1 MKSFCIGVL
10 AGSLLSLFLPIV
22 PPFFSVFLL
31 IPVIL
36 ILLHYSGL
44 FYAGIVAFFISFIW
58 QFNVYQNAQ
67 HDLLASAH
75 SLTGVITDTPKHY
88 AEYSQFK
95 LKLDDGAAAGYYVTL
110 NWSHAPDT
118 LRQGQHWQLYARLK
132 PIAGV
137 ANPAG
142 VNKETTA
149 LLEQV
154 VAQGRVVTSP
164 APQLLSEQQGIRS
177 RWLSDVT
184 AAVQPLQ
191 TAPLLLA
198 LTMGERQFSAPLW
211 LGLQL
216 SGLAHL
222 VAISGLHVGLVFG
235 WGMLLVRL
243 LPWPIHCL
251 AWRRPAGIVCGL
263 VLALSYAWLAGF
275 AIPTIRAAVALL
287 MLSGALLQRKSLSYL
302 SFWLLLAAIL
312 LLAQPM
318 FVLSKSFWLSMLAVA
333 VIFFVLWRWP
343 LPATTWLGRVKMLF
357 FFHLVLTLFM
367 SLLSVLMFDGSTA
380 LSLLSNLLF
389 VPWCSLLAIPVLLLC
404 LLAELSGF
412 PGSELLWQLCDT
424 LFQPLM
430 WWLHWCAAH
439 GRWWVVPD
447 LPLLLVLAVTLLCV
461 LTLLIKK
468 PVLSYLALVVLLPLL
483 HQLTKPAS
491 WQLHMID
498 VGQGLAVLVQNG
510 EHGLLY
516 DAGPRYGEYSATSA
530 QVLPYLRQRG
540 IRKLDYLV
548 LSHDDSDH
556 TGNWL
561 LLKQAFPEVKIYS
574 DISDV
579 SPAQPCNQLPAYF
592 FQAQLRVLHSG
603 GSGSKNDSS
612 CVVMLSVNGW
622 NILLPGDISQS
633 VELELLKKY
642 PALNANVLVLA
653 HHGSHSSSHYR
664 FIHQLSPQ
672 LALNSASL
680 YNRHNH
686 PAEQVQ
692 QRLSMLGVPLFNT
705 ANSGA
710 LTLNISPA
718 RLDLTEY
725 RTQRI
730 PFWQQKPST
739 NAETLVTTR

>member
-22 PPFFSVFLL
+22 PPFFLVFLL

-36 ILLHYSGL
+36 ILLKYNRL
-44 FYAGIVAFFISFIW
+44 FCAGIVAFFISFIW
-58 QFNVYQNAQ
+58 QFNAYQSAQ
-67 HDLLASAH
+67 HDLLLSAH

-110 NWSHAPDT
+110 NWSATPVV
-118 LRQGQHWQLYARLK
+118 LQQGQRWQLHARLK
-132 PIAGV
+132 PVAGV

-142 VNKETTA
+142 LNKETAA

-154 VAQGRVVTSP
+154 VAQGSVGTSP
-164 APQLLSEQQGIRS
+164 APQLLSQQQSIRS
-177 RWLSDVT
+177 RWLSDIT
-184 AAVQPLQ
+184 TAVQPLQ

-198 LTMGERQFSAPLW
+198 LTMGERQFSASLW

-243 LPWPIHCL
+243 LPWPIDCL
-251 AWRRPAGIVCGL
+251 HWRRPAAIVCGL
-263 VLALSYAWLAGF
+263 VLALAYAWLAGF
-275 AIPTIRAAVALL
+275 AVPTVRAAVALL
-287 MLSGALLQRKSLSYL
+287 LLSCALLQRKSLNYL
-302 SFWLLLAAIL
+302 SFWLLLAALL

-318 FVLSKSFWLSMLAVA
+318 FVLSKSFWLSVLAVA

-343 LPATTWLGRVKMLF
+343 LPATTWCGKVKALF
-357 FFHLVLTLFM
+357 VFHLVLTLFM
-367 SLLSVLMFDGSTA
+367 SLLSFLMFDGSAA

-404 LLAELSGF
+404 LLAELSGV
-412 PGSELLWQLCDT
+412 PGSQSLWPLCDL

-430 WWLHWCAAH
+430 WWLDWCAAY
-439 GRWWVVPD
+439 GRWWVLPD

-461 LTLLIKK
+461 LKLLIKK
-468 PVLSYLALVVLLPLL
+468 PIVSYLALILLLPLL
-483 HQLTKPAS
+483 NQVTKPDG
-491 WQLHMID
+491 WQLHVID
-498 VGQGLAVLVQNG
+498 VGQGLAVLLQNG

-516 DAGPRYGEYSATSA
+516 DAGPRFGEYSATSA

-574 DISDV
+574 DIRRINQ
-579 SPAQPCNQLPAYF
+579 AQPCSQLPAYF
-592 FQAQLRVLHSG
+592 FQARLRVLHSG

-612 CVVMLSVNGW
+612 CVVMLSLHGW

-633 VELELLKKY
+633 IELALLKKY
-642 PALNANVLVLA
+642 PSLSANVLVLA
-653 HHGSHSSSHYR
+653 HHGSHSSSHYM
-664 FIHQLSPQ
+664 FLHQLSPQ

-692 QRLSMLGVPLFNT
+692 QRLTMLGVPLFNT

-710 LTLNISPA
+710 LTLHISPSG
-718 RLDLTEY
+718 LNLTAY
-725 RTQRI
+725 RAQRI

-739 NAETLVTTR
+739 NAETLLTTR

>member
-1 MKSFCIGVL
+1 M
-10 AGSLLSLFLPIV
+10 
-22 PPFFSVFLL
+22 
-31 IPVIL
+31 
-36 ILLHYSGL
+36 
-44 FYAGIVAFFISFIW
+44 
-58 QFNVYQNAQ
+58 
-67 HDLLASAH
+67 
-75 SLTGVITDTPKHY
+75 
-88 AEYSQFK
+88 
-95 LKLDDGAAAGYYVTL
+95 
-110 NWSHAPDT
+110 
-118 LRQGQHWQLYARLK
+118 
-132 PIAGV
+132 
-137 ANPAG
+137 
-142 VNKETTA
+142 
-149 LLEQV
+149 
-154 VAQGRVVTSP
+154 
-164 APQLLSEQQGIRS
+164 
-177 RWLSDVT
+177 
-184 AAVQPLQ
+184 
-191 TAPLLLA
+191 
-198 LTMGERQFSAPLW
+198 
-211 LGLQL
+211 
-216 SGLAHL
+216 
-222 VAISGLHVGLVFG
+222 
-235 WGMLLVRL
+235 
-243 LPWPIHCL
+243 
-251 AWRRPAGIVCGL
+251 
-263 VLALSYAWLAGF
+263 
-275 AIPTIRAAVALL
+275 
-287 MLSGALLQRKSLSYL
+287 
-302 SFWLLLAAIL
+302 
-312 LLAQPM
+312 
-318 FVLSKSFWLSMLAVA
+318 
-333 VIFFVLWRWP
+333 
-343 LPATTWLGRVKMLF
+343 
-357 FFHLVLTLFM
+357 
-367 SLLSVLMFDGSTA
+367 
-380 LSLLSNLLF
+380 
-389 VPWCSLLAIPVLLLC
+389 
-404 LLAELSGF
+404 
-412 PGSELLWQLCDT
+412 

-439 GRWWVVPD
+439 GRWWVLPD

-461 LTLLIKK
+461 LKLLIKK
-468 PVLSYLALVVLLPLL
+468 PVLSYLALIVLLPVL
-483 HQLTKPAS
+483 HQVTRPAS

-498 VGQGLAVLVQNG
+498 VGQGLAVLLQHG

-540 IRKLDYLV
+540 IRKLDYLI

-561 LLKQAFPEVKIYS
+561 LLKQAFPDVKIYS

-612 CVVMLSVNGW
+612 CVVMLSVHGW

-633 VELELLKKY
+633 IELELLKKY

-686 PAEQVQ
+686 PAGQVQ
-692 QRLSMLGVPLFNT
+692 QRLSMLGVPLVNT